1 MFELQINEPWDADP
15 QVLRGCFRPL
25 RKGHLGLFTSET
37 GEYLL
42 QARYVGDSLLSVY
55 SDVPITV
62 NIDQLVYPYA
72 EVWSTIECLPDP
84 SDGRKRRK
92 RRERGVLKPFGI
104 GILVPAMGWTTLAF
118 MKSYEQTFSAVAA
131 SLRLESPRKICE
143 GSSVVLIYQRRDLA
157 VVVTMYRYD
166 LSVSRFL
173 SRVDPRSAWYGLA
186 VERLSLE
193 DLLTLEERNI
203 WQGMLEEYDSVWAN
217 IFSEEFRSRLRERD
231 VEAVQ
236 QYFEYNAQRDAHL
249 LSRYGSEILKR
260 AMESFGLPIEE
271 ES

>member
-1 MFELQINEPWDADP
+1 MFELWISEPWDADP
-15 QVLRGCFRPL
+15 RVLRGCFRPL

-42 QARYVGDSLLSVY
+42 RARYVEDSLLSVY

-62 NIDQLVYPYA
+62 NIDQLFYPYA
-72 EVWSTIECLPDP
+72 EVWSTIECLPDA
-84 SDGRKRRK
+84 SDGWE

-104 GILVPAMGWTTLAF
+104 GTLVLAMGWTTLAF

-131 SLRLESPRKICE
+131 SLRLESLRKICE
-143 GSSVVLIYQRRDLA
+143 ESVVLIYQRRDLA
-157 VVVTMYRYD
+157 VVVKMVRYD

-203 WQGMLEEYDSVWAN
+203 WQGMLEGYDSVWAN